1 MAFLCFLNPFETL
14 AALKRETEVSE
25 RKEREHRERKEA
37 ETLNSQPRFK
47 PAAAS
52 QACVR
57 VYLPKMSLILF

>member
-52 QACVR
+52 QVGVR
-57 VYLPKMSLILF
+57 D